1 MEDYCKLL
9 NCLKPIDVI
18 VAKKRV
24 GLGRVL
30 NHYIVYLGNG
40 IFVGNLRGSVK
51 QVTQGELYELL
62 KVYQP
67 VEVRPFTGT
76 QLDERDAIL
85 RVNEKLGQPYSF
97 LGFNCEHFANWV
109 QYGKETSSQV
119 TNGFLVLAGLL
130 TLKLITNGEG
140 KR

>member
-51 QVTQGELYELL
+51 QVTQSELYELL
-62 KVYQP
+62 KVYQS

>member
-9 NCLKPIDVI
+9 TCLKPIDVI

>member
-1 MEDYCKLL
+1 MENYCKLL